1 MAKYLIPE
9 FNMNGLESKLHRIAN
24 KCKKYGCDFHF
35 NKGAEVIKEV
45 ETPFGAKENVK
56 FIEVEVFGK
65 AVAESGWRFIA
76 TVEELNGGNVI
87 RQADTSVEIP
97 QRFFE
102 NPIVCE
108 HCNINRYRKSACILY
123 NESKDEWKE
132 VGKSCLK
139 DFTGDLD
146 AEYVSLLASAI
157 KYAEES
163 SSDYSEFASGKRYF
177 KVIDIL
183 CYAAEVIKH
192 QGYVK
197 SDSYEAEPT
206 GKRTYRF
213 YEAGELGR
221 NFDHAEEQM
230 KAVDFNAYSDE
241 NHQTVES
248 AMEWIL
254 NKEEDEF
261 DSYIHNLQV
270 IVRSGYVSER
280 EIGMLASLM
289 QVYRKHI
296 QSEELKKARM
306 EAESGSEWLGSVG
319 DKIKVDVK
327 SAELVT
333 SWETQWGFSGLF
345 KFIDV
350 NGNVIIWITG
360 NADLNK
366 VLTISGTIKKLDE
379 YNGIKQTQLTRCKL
393 THNVG

>member
-1 MAKYLIPE
+1 MATYLIPE
-9 FNMNGLESKLHRIAN
+9 FNMSGLEFKLNRIAN

-35 NKGAEVIKEV
+35 SKGAEVIKEV
-45 ETPFGAKENVK
+45 EAPSGVKANVK

-65 AVAESGWRFIA
+65 AIAESGWKFIA
-76 TVEELNGGNVI
+76 TVEELDGGNVI
-87 RQADTSVEIP
+87 RQADTSVVIP

-123 NESKDEWKE
+123 NASKDEWKE

-139 DFTGDLD
+139 DFTGGLD
-146 AEYVSLLASAI
+146 AEHVSLIASAI
-157 KYAEES
+157 QYAAES
-163 SSDYSEFASGKRYF
+163 SSDYSGISSGKKYF
-177 KVIDIL
+177 GIVDIL
-183 CYAAEVIKH
+183 CYATECIKH
-192 QGYVK
+192 YGYVK
-197 SDSYEAEPT
+197 SDSYETEPT

-241 NHQTVES
+241 NHQMVNS
-248 AMEWIL
+248 AIEWVL
-254 NKEEDEF
+254 NKEDDEF

-270 IVRSGYVSER
+270 IVRSKYVSNR
-280 EIGMLASLM
+280 EISILASLM
-289 QVYRKHI
+289 QIYRKHV

-306 EAESGSEWLGSVG
+306 EAESGSEWLGNVG

-350 NGNVIIWITG
+350 NGNVITWITG
-360 NADLNK
+360 SADLNK
-366 VLTISGTIKKLDE
+366 VTSISGTIKKLDE
-379 YNGIKQTQLTRCKL
+379 YNGVKQTQLTRCKL
-393 THNVG
+393 THDVG